1 MPKRHRLDM
10 RAMFGPLLAA
20 LAVFA
25 LPGAPTRAATAC
37 LAAPNATAPQ
47 GKHWYY
53 RSHRVTKHKCWY
65 LAAEGQRTVVMEA
78 PAEMPA
84 GTVPKRSSSTMTS
97 DQGVQEMSTQ
107 DRSPQPVGVDADAT
121 PATTYAEPPSP
132 VALRPWPAPARP
144 ADTVGGERPAMSASA
159 AAKLPAGDAQV
170 AGATD
175 ASAVGPAIATQTV
188 TRVSTRADAAVTP
201 VQIVIAA
208 SAIAGGLLYTIVELA
223 LVWRRGVRV
232 ERRRAYPFGELYLR
246 EFETAQTADAGRDAG
261 NEYGQIN
268 EDRLRQ
274 ILLAPE
280 QQTPTIAASTAGA
293 PFQLPQ
299 RDRQPAQVGIGDQ
312 PDLPARQRQHGTL
325 FVLQHDCPRPN
336 HERGA
341 GAGSPINAGD
351 VRRAS
356 DVAHMAV
363 QPRLRSAED

>member
-1 MPKRHRLDM
+1 MPKQHCLVM
-10 RAMFGPLLAA
+10 RAMFRPLLVA

-37 LAAPNATAPQ
+37 LAAPNATTPQ

-53 RSHRVTKHKCWY
+53 RSHHVTKHKCWY

-84 GTVPKRSSSTMTS
+84 GTVPRSSSTMTS

-132 VALRPWPAPARP
+132 VALRPWPAAARP
-144 ADTVGGERPAMSASA
+144 ADTLGGERPSMSASA
-159 AAKLPAGDAQV
+159 AAKLPAGDAQA
-170 AGATD
+170 AGATG
-175 ASAVGPAIATQTV
+175 ASAVGPALATQAV
-188 TRVSTRADAAVTP
+188 RQAATRADAAVTP

-208 SAIAGGLLYTIVELA
+208 LAIAGGLLYTIVELA
-223 LVWRRGVRV
+223 LVWRRRVRV
-232 ERRRAYPFGELYLR
+232 ERRRAYPFGESYLR
-246 EFETAQTADAGRDAG
+246 EFETAQMADAGQDAG

-274 ILLAPE
+274 ILLARE

-293 PFQLPQ
+293 PFRLLQ
-299 RDRQPAQVGIGDQ
+299 RDRQPA
-312 PDLPARQRQHGTL
+312 
-325 FVLQHDCPRPN
+325 
-336 HERGA
+336 
-341 GAGSPINAGD
+341 
-351 VRRAS
+351 
-356 DVAHMAV
+356 
-363 QPRLRSAED
+363 